1 MKDKLTFSSLLLLAL
16 FSALAPALA
25 STTWYVSGANGNDA
39 NNCLSP
45 TTACKT
51 IGHAISLAASGDSIM
66 VAAATYRGNLTI
78 SKSLNIIG
86 SSAQTTI
93 IDGGG
98 HNTVVTI
105 SNSAARVT
113 LSHLTIRHG
122 NAPTGGGIYNSGA
135 LTINNCVISGNS
147 ANANPGG
154 PPQGGGI
161 YSAGT
166 LTINNS
172 TIQGNSALGALF
184 GGQGG
189 GIYTTAIL
197 TINNSA
203 ITGNNSTVNSYPH
216 QGAAG
221 GGIYTRATLT
231 INNSTISGNTAEA
244 PPGRASARVIAFI
257 LQGAAASQGATQQS
271 TTPLSAE
278 IAQTTRAAA
287 SMAARLSRTALS
299 RTITVEETA
308 LAR

>member
-66 VAAATYRGNLTI
+66 VAAATYGGNLTI

-172 TIQGNSALGALF
+172 TI
-184 GGQGG
+184 
-189 GIYTTAIL
+189 
-197 TINNSA
+197 
-203 ITGNNSTVNSYPH
+203 
-216 QGAAG
+216 
-221 GGIYTRATLT
+221 
-231 INNSTISGNTAEA
+231 SGNTAEA